1 MEQCLTQEL
10 IERYVENTCSGKEQE
25 HIRVHLSQC
34 GMCRQSIDH
43 ATRTIATDMGALTSA
58 SVSDERTMVSH
69 AYDIATQGISDD
81 ATSERTP
88 PQSDPTQDL
97 QAVSGL
103 FDDYKILKELPRG
116 AQAVVYKA
124 IHLPTK
130 KKVALKMLLPMM
142 CNSAKAR
149 AYFERE
155 VELAASL
162 NHPNLITVY
171 DTGITRGQYYFSME
185 YIRGACLD
193 EHVRSNNLTMRQTVE
208 LFLKVC
214 DGVACAHQ
222 HGIIHR
228 DLKPSNILVDTRDEP
243 RVLDFGLAKTTG
255 PSEAESLVSV
265 TGEIK
270 GTINYMSPEQADGRS
285 DLLDVRGDV
294 YTLGVILYRLLT
306 GKLPYDLSGPTVKA
320 LTTIVN
326 AEPTR
331 LRLVIKHFNSEL
343 EAILMKA
350 LAKDREQRY
359 QSAAE
364 LKRDLDCW
372 LKGLPVMARSLSAG
386 YLLKKIIGRHRVA
399 ASILALLVVI
409 VLSFAYTSFT
419 LYLDAEKARKE
430 SESIKTEWSQQFG
443 KDFRYDKE
451 MILARL
457 ITFWQADDTVLLEYG
472 ARFLGNASDEKK
484 ALIFL
489 NDGIVTKTSIANFRN
504 SLSEQKKWLADYC
517 LAEYSLKQGDRD
529 RALDLFQTCYQ
540 NQLKTN
546 ALSLSK
552 MKPTTL
558 VQLKARLFELSGDRS
573 E

>member
-1 MEQCLTQEL
+1 MEQCLTQDL

-25 HIRVHLSQC
+25 QIRVHLSQC
-34 GMCRQSIDH
+34 GTCRQSIEH
-43 ATRTIATDMGALTSA
+43 ATRTIATDMGALTAA
-58 SVSDERTMVSH
+58 SVADEQTMVSN
-69 AYDIATQGISDD
+69 AYDIATQGISTDV
-81 ATSERTP
+81 TEERAA
-88 PQSDPTQDL
+88 PQADPSRDL
-97 QAVSGL
+97 QAVKGL
-103 FDDYKILKELPRG
+103 FEDYKILKELPRG
-116 AQAVVYKA
+116 AQAVVYQA

-185 YIRGACLD
+185 YVRGLSLD
-193 EHVRSNNLTMRQTVE
+193 EYVRTKELTSRQTVE
-208 LFLKVC
+208 LFMKVC
-214 DGVACAHQ
+214 DGMACAHQ

-255 PSEAESLVSV
+255 PSEAESQVSV

-285 DLLDVRGDV
+285 DLIDVRGDV
-294 YTLGVILYRLLT
+294 YTLGVILYRLLV
-306 GKLPYDLSGPTVKA
+306 GQLPYDLSGSTVKA

-331 LRLVIKHFNSEL
+331 LRLVMKRFDSEL
-343 EAILMKA
+343 EAIVMKA
-350 LAKDREQRY
+350 LAKDRDQRY

-372 LKGLPVMARSLSAG
+372 LKGLPVMARSLSSI

-409 VLSFAYTSFT
+409 ILSFAYTSFT
-419 LYLDAEKARKE
+419 LYLGMKKAQNQSTTMRNDR
-430 SESIKTEWSQQFG
+430 SQQYG
-443 KDFRYDKE
+443 RDSRYEKE

-457 ITFWQADDTVLLEYG
+457 IDLWHADNTKQLSLD
-472 ARFLGNASDEKK
+472 AIALGNASDEMKG
-484 ALIFL
+484 LVFL
-489 NDGIVTKTSIANFRN
+489 SKGIVTQESIAKFRN

-517 LAEYSLKQGDRD
+517 LAEYYLKQGDRS
-529 RALDLFQTCYQ
+529 RALKLFQACYQ
-540 NQLKTN
+540 DQLQTN
-546 ALSLSK
+546 KLHLSRMSSTAL
-552 MKPTTL
+552 
-558 VQLKARLFELSGDRS
+558 VHLKARLFELGGAKPK
-573 E
+573 